1 MANTTGSRMILIYI
15 GIILLF
21 FACLAGISD
30 FILNRQDQSLNRRF
44 RENQRIHHQRKETP

>member
-1 MANTTGSRMILIYI
+1 MILIYI

-30 FILNRQDQSLNRRF
+30 FILNRQDQELNRRF

>member
-1 MANTTGSRMILIYI
+1 MILFIYI

-30 FILNRQDQSLNRRF
+30 LILHRQDQELNRRF
-44 RENQRIHHQRKETP
+44 RENQRIQQRRTP